1 MSLRSS
7 KRVTTGRSRQRGAVL
22 LLAMVFLLLMAI
34 VAGTVMQTSVLEF
47 FMAGN
52 DQFREEAFQQAQ
64 AITTEI
70 GDDIDNFPV
79 TGGVGYLVCPQG
91 INTVG
96 GETCNANFPA
106 EPDSVANVPHEDV
119 VYTVVRQGPLI
130 LESLPFRQRES
141 QASSSPAFD
150 AAIFETDVI
159 IDGSAS
165 RLGSANVVQ
174 GLAVRVVSSGQN

>member
-1 MSLRSS
+1 MRT
-7 KRVTTGRSRQRGAVL
+7 RRTNCRRNSRQRGAVL

-79 TGGVGYLVCPQG
+79 TGGVGYMVCPPG
-91 INTVG
+91 VSSVDG
-96 GETCNANFPA
+96 DTCNANFPA
-106 EPDSVANVPHEDV
+106 VPDSVATVPHDDL

-130 LESLPFRQRES
+130 IESLPFRQREGV
-141 QASSSPAFD
+141 ASSSPSFD